1 MKRIT
6 VFLVSVFAFII
17 GLGLMVHFGDLQK
30 PIPISDSLI
39 LTPDDDEDPVI
50 DVSDYENPLAIRF
63 SHKDTF
69 YDKPIQVS
77 LSCSDKNAI
86 IYYTTNGDDPTIHS
100 SVYIAPIE
108 INANNEVTA
117 TTIKAMAV
125 NGSETGDTAIKSYIT
140 GISVFDRFDEHTL
153 VFVLSTDSYNLYDYY
168 YGVAVPGYLRDKYL
182 ESDEYDGGEIPY
194 NAPANWYIM
203 GMESERDMYVEVYTS
218 DGKQLIS
225 QAAGARVVGGYSRAA
240 DQKSWRLIARNSY
253 SIDNGMFKFS
263 FFDNATSQ
271 DGQLMWK
278 YDRITLRNNANDREF
293 AAVRDEL
300 SMTLAKQAG
309 FPDTQEVRPAAV
321 FLNSE
326 YYGFAWLHEAYSDSY
341 LEETYGGIKENY
353 QRVKGSE
360 QDIGGGEFAVNDFN
374 QLIKLA
380 QEGLTDDENFKEFTE
395 LVDIDN
401 FIMYY
406 AIQIYIDNKDWPNNN
421 FAAWRYY
428 PSEGET
434 DLTEYHDGR
443 WRFLLFDAEFAWGL
457 YSNGYRDRTLTNVLQ
472 GTNHL
477 GGDSLLLKAVL
488 ERDDMKEK
496 FANTICDLI
505 YGAFETENVN
515 HTLDH
520 LISISD
526 NELMYALKNGYV
538 SQWATPFSFSKSRD
552 EIREFAKHRPSVV
565 LKDIEQC
572 FELDNSFYTITL
584 KGSKGASAYLNTQ
597 EAKNGDTVKGKYF
610 ASYSVPVTAF
620 MYDGYEF
627 SHWEING
634 IEYYSE
640 TVNVTADMA
649 NDENEISIR
658 LFVIETDSYADLL
671 ITEVY
676 AGGDADWI
684 ELYNPTDKPV
694 NTKGLFLSD
703 TLENLQRWSFS
714 GAIIKPKSTLIVV
727 CANNNDSDAIMRFQ
741 TNFNIKPGETVYLS
755 DASGTVLSK
764 VRISYTTKDESISLM
779 PDGIYQITQ
788 PSKGVYDS

>member
-1 MKRIT
+1 M
-6 VFLVSVFAFII
+6 
-17 GLGLMVHFGDLQK
+17 
-30 PIPISDSLI
+30 
-39 LTPDDDEDPVI
+39 
-50 DVSDYENPLAIRF
+50 
-63 SHKDTF
+63 
-69 YDKPIQVS
+69 
-77 LSCSDKNAI
+77 
-86 IYYTTNGDDPTIHS
+86 
-100 SVYIAPIE
+100 
-108 INANNEVTA
+108 
-117 TTIKAMAV
+117 
-125 NGSETGDTAIKSYIT
+125 
-140 GISVFDRFDEHTL
+140 
-153 VFVLSTDSYNLYDYY
+153 
-168 YGVAVPGYLRDKYL
+168 
-182 ESDEYDGGEIPY
+182 
-194 NAPANWYIM
+194 
-203 GMESERDMYVEVYTS
+203 
-218 DGKQLIS
+218 
-225 QAAGARVVGGYSRAA
+225 
-240 DQKSWRLIARNSY
+240 
-253 SIDNGMFKFS
+253 
-263 FFDNATSQ
+263 
-271 DGQLMWK
+271 
-278 YDRITLRNNANDREF
+278 
-293 AAVRDEL
+293 
-300 SMTLAKQAG
+300 SMTRKTSW
-309 FPDTQEVRPAAV
+309 FRIQEVRPAAV
-321 FLNSE
+321 F
-326 YYGFAWLHEAYSDSY
+326 
-341 LEETYGGIKENY
+341 K
-353 QRVKGSE
+353 QRVLLDLLGYMKHIATVIWKKRMVESKK
-360 QDIGGGEFAVNDFN
+360 IINVLRVLNKISAVEN
-374 QLIKLA
+374 LLLMTLTSSLSCT
-380 QEGLTDDENFKEFTE
+380 EGLTDDENFKEFTE

-406 AIQIYIDNKDWPNNN
+406 AIQIYIDNKDWRIIISRR
-421 FAAWRYY
+421 RYY

-443 WRFLLFDAEFAWGL
+443 WRFIVDAEFAWGL

-496 FANTICDLI
+496 FANMICDLI

-676 AGGDADWI
+676 AGGDADWT

-714 GAIIKPKSTLIVV
+714 G
-727 CANNNDSDAIMRFQ
+727 NNKTKIN
-741 TNFNIKPGETVYLS
+741 
-755 DASGTVLSK
+755 
-764 VRISYTTKDESISLM
+764 SYCCLCK
-779 PDGIYQITQ
+779 QQ
-788 PSKGVYDS
+788 